1 MIQLVNFW
9 PNVSLDEYINLKSKI
24 ETRMKI
30 VDMTATGDD
39 NILSD
44 EEKTDLEYRKAQLQ
58 KLKDEVVDIEDM
70 SSGIS
75 IMDLGLNEF
84 RLDLLEYMKEH
95 PDVESAPHGM
105 HAVAYAGDDAPKGVI
120 YVLKATDKAKI
131 DEHNQLH
138 PFYMVYIGMDGEVIC
153 NHASPKKLL
162 DSMRHICRGKSEPI
176 PELYHDFN
184 RETDDGRDM
193 STYSELLKQ
202 AVGSIIEVKETA
214 DINSLFKPG
223 GTTLLSDSFKGL
235 SDFELITFLVIR

>member
-1 MIQLVNFW
+1 
-9 PNVSLDEYINLKSKI
+9 
-24 ETRMKI
+24 
-30 VDMTATGDD
+30 
-39 NILSD
+39 
-44 EEKTDLEYRKAQLQ
+44 
-58 KLKDEVVDIEDM
+58 
-70 SSGIS
+70 
-75 IMDLGLNEF
+75 
-84 RLDLLEYMKEH
+84 MKEH

-138 PFYMVYIGMDGEVIC
+138 PFYMVYIGIDGEVIC

-176 PELYHDFN
+176 PELYRAFN

-235 SDFELITFLVIR
+235 SDFELITFLVVR